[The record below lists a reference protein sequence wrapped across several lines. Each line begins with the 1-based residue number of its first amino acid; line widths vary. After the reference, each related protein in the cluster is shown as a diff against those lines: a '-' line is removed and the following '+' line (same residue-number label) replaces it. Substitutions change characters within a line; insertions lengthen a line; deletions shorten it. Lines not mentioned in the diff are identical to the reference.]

1 MTHDREDE
9 VPRAAEADPGP
20 LETRLEN
27 VTLVQVSRAGQ
38 PILILLM
45 IPGISH
51 LSVLEMNG
59 SHRSGSHRAGSCTE
73 ASMQT
78 LVALLSYLYC
88 NFLPLFS
95 DPASVTHLLLP
106 SETTMQITTYTTA
119 LDPALDLAETQR
131 CVLKFVGL
139 FVTIDS
145 QFLLFSFVLHPVT
158 YCQFMV

>member
-1 MTHDREDE
+1 MLIFLMWTHWRHCTSLE
-9 VPRAAEADPGP
+9 VSG
-20 LETRLEN
+20 
-27 VTLVQVSRAGQ
+27 VTY
-38 PILILLM
+38 PI
-45 IPGISH
+45 
-51 LSVLEMNG
+51 
-59 SHRSGSHRAGSCTE
+59 
-73 ASMQT
+73 QT